1 MSVSQAHAT
10 RVVGNERGGGR
21 AIMKCADTLENCTM
35 GKKEKPSN
43 LTWRIITIASKPT
56 RVEEFLKRSSQ
67 DYRYTA
73 HVREKRNLDALRN
86 LIQSKLL
93 IAFKASKIFTLI
105 ECELK
110 NVYRRRRSGIIVL
123 EPFRSHDKE
132 GNIASSND
140 DLRFKL
146 IWLIASIHNTTLN

>member
-110 NVYRRRRSGIIVL
+110 NVYREGGVELSCWNPFEVTTKKEILRRVMMICVL
-123 EPFRSHDKE
+123 S
-132 GNIASSND
+132 
-140 DLRFKL
+140 
-146 IWLIASIHNTTLN
+146 